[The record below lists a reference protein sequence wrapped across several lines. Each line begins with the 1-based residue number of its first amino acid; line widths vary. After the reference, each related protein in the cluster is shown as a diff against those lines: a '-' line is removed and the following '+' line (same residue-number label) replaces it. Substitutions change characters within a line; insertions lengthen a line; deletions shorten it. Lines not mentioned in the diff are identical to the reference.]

1 MTEEDLMAWVTSAGD
16 AMLALEEAADRIEVL
31 RAKLVTAREALELA
45 DAALSGAN
53 MNMKIVERKVRTA
66 ILELKEA
73 QDD

>member
-1 MTEEDLMAWVTSAGD
+1 MTEEDLMAWVISAGD
-16 AMLALEEAADRIEVL
+16 AMLALEEAAGRIEAL
-31 RAKLVTAREALELA
+31 RAKLVMACEALELA
-45 DAALSGAN
+45 DAALYGAN